1 MSALY
6 VSIGKAARHWGV
18 CRATL
23 RRWADRGVV
32 DFERTPTGHRR
43 FRVEDRR
50 VEDRPAG
57 FVIDITIRRLGL
69 TGLTTLRAPTDAR
82 QNLAAYST

>member
-43 FRVEDRR
+43 FRVEDR
-50 VEDRPAG
+50 PNSHAG

-69 TGLTTLRAPTDAR
+69 TCLTALRAPTNAR
-82 QNLAAYST
+82 